1 MRGDENS
8 KVPKGKTCENAR
20 KRERQVVIDFNF
32 ASGWESGAIFLDQSQ
47 YEVKQKHAISY
58 HLRRMIE
65 NCSESDD
72 LRLLR
77 RHFWI
82 KVKEGLL
89 IV

>member
-47 YEVKQKHAISY
+47 YEVKQKYAILY
-58 HLRRMIE
+58 HLRRIIE

-77 RHFWI
+77 RLFWI
-82 KVKEGLL
+82 KVKEELL

>member
-32 ASGWESGAIFLDQSQ
+32 ASGWESGTIFLDQSQ

-58 HLRRMIE
+58 HLRRIIE

-77 RHFWI
+77 RLFWI
-82 KVKEGLL
+82 KVKEELL

>member
-58 HLRRMIE
+58 
-65 NCSESDD
+65 
-72 LRLLR
+72 
-77 RHFWI
+77 
-82 KVKEGLL
+82 
-89 IV
+89 

>member
-77 RHFWI
+77 RLFWI